1 MEHGWGLTYLAP
13 RDLFKMGVGKD
24 WAHFFFFFF
33 LANVAHGHAP
43 DQIPQAA
50 GARAAPRSSHVN
62 TDVFSR

>member
-33 LANVAHGHAP
+33 WLMLLM
-43 DQIPQAA
+43 DMLQIRFPKQRGLEQLPEA
-50 GARAAPRSSHVN
+50 VM
-62 TDVFSR
+62 